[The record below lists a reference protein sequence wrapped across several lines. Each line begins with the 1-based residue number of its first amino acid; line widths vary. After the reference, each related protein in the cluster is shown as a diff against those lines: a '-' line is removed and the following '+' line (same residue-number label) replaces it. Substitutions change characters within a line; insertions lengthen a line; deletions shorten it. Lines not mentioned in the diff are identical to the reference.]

1 MFKLLKRFLFSFLSD
16 FRSFFNFRSPRPVS
30 RSIETGFTCKVY
42 FIFKRLFKTLVSV
55 EQGTTQATPISS
67 PDKNYTALQV
77 AAPRTLNRTL
87 PQESPSTPVLQID
100 EGTTKENSSEPA
112 LTEDPP
118 IIREETLR
126 NEESSLLEPD
136 TTQLKI
142 APTSKPM
149 DEDCHS
155 FAQEFFTDLDAPG
168 TPRILS
174 PRFSQFVTG
183 TDGPLPNPLIPSNP
197 VQEGGMSQQDSWGS
211 ITRPATAGN
220 EPVVGSS
227 SSTISITRQEV
238 LFLANFLGKIPQSF
252 ITGEEGNLDQPMS
265 VAVVD
270 DITPTTLI
278 TTSSQEDMVA
288 SVSTGIIQQEAGQSP
303 PTVRGKRRR
312 PKYSLTGSMFKRH
325 PVLKFSATG
334 PLDKDKSP
342 YKWWCRVCRVE
353 LSLMSRGSLEL
364 ISHYSTDSHLV
375 REHRIRMEVP
385 GMPLFDKDE
394 KEILGTSLQDAKKKA
409 RDSYPIPPQLDSLR
423 PLVGQESIP
432 DFSATTSPTEKLFS
446 QISILEFGLRHGGSV
461 SLLTG
466 VYEELV
472 RLTSSSRISSQ
483 NWSPQRLFVSN
494 ISCRFF
500 TLLSLAIVFLSSCN
514 YYFCLR

>member
-1 MFKLLKRFLFSFLSD
+1 
-16 FRSFFNFRSPRPVS
+16 
-30 RSIETGFTCKVY
+30 
-42 FIFKRLFKTLVSV
+42 
-55 EQGTTQATPISS
+55 
-67 PDKNYTALQV
+67 
-77 AAPRTLNRTL
+77 
-87 PQESPSTPVLQID
+87 
-100 EGTTKENSSEPA
+100 
-112 LTEDPP
+112 
-118 IIREETLR
+118 
-126 NEESSLLEPD
+126 
-136 TTQLKI
+136 
-142 APTSKPM
+142 
-149 DEDCHS
+149 
-155 FAQEFFTDLDAPG
+155 
-168 TPRILS
+168 
-174 PRFSQFVTG
+174 
-183 TDGPLPNPLIPSNP
+183 
-197 VQEGGMSQQDSWGS
+197 
-211 ITRPATAGN
+211 
-220 EPVVGSS
+220 
-227 SSTISITRQEV
+227 
-238 LFLANFLGKIPQSF
+238 
-252 ITGEEGNLDQPMS
+252 MS

-364 ISHYSTDSHLV
+364 ISHYRTDSHLV

-432 DFSATTSPTEKLFS
+432 DFSATTSPMEKLFS

-466 VYEELV
+466 EYEELV
-472 RLTSSSRISSQ
+472 RLTSSSRISGQ

-494 ISCRFF
+494 LSCRFF
-500 TLLSLAIVFLSSCN
+500 TLLSLTIVFLSSCN
-514 YYFCLR
+514 YYFLSPLK